1 MAEWLGN
8 AIFPGIL
15 RSVLLSSSLASAT
28 DHIIP
33 KAGLKPLVVLVLS
46 CKISSRTAA
55 ENVRENDIMSGSC
68 HYCSGLNHLA
78 QLHYFSAQLAS

>member
-1 MAEWLGN
+1 MAERLGN
-8 AIFPGIL
+8 AVFPEIL
-15 RSVLLSSSLASAT
+15 RSVLLSWSLASAT

-46 CKISSRTAA
+46 CKIRSRSAA
-55 ENVRENDIMSGSC
+55 ENARECDILSGSC
-68 HYCSGLNHLA
+68 HYCSSLNHLA

>member
-46 CKISSRTAA
+46 CKIRSRTAA
-55 ENVRENDIMSGSC
+55 ENARERDILSGSC